1 MKQICAIFLRM
12 QNVSGCHFIDEDI
25 PVNPM
30 IAIEHKRRQNTDHWT
45 VARIKCP
52 RAHCGTSAS
61 HFLSS
66 SIAEFYR
73 WNSVVGSTSVDCD

>member
-12 QNVSGCHFIDEDI
+12 QNESRCYFIDEDI
-25 PVNPM
+25 PENPM
-30 IAIEHKRRQNTDHWT
+30 IAMNTSAAQAEYRSLDRCQNQMP
-45 VARIKCP
+45 P
-52 RAHCGTSAS
+52 RGTSAS